1 MGLYVPP
8 GQLPPFQVVDNL
20 HHGAWVIITVGL
32 GLVFSLVS
40 FLIRL
45 YVRLALHPP
54 FAYDDF
60 VLLGATIIAVIQAS
74 LLFEASS
81 QGFGTS
87 INLLED
93 DQVNTIQTLIVISD
107 VLYLITLYT
116 TKCCVVGIY
125 LRLTPQK
132 LHNRASWAALILC
145 TLWLIPAIL
154 IITINCELERPWR
167 GTGGRCGSLL
177 ARWQF
182 IVALD
187 IATELIL
194 FSLAVTL
201 LAGLFM
207 PVKRKLTIASA
218 FIFRLPTIIFAIFH
232 IYTLQISNHS
242 LDPTLAAVQPI
253 IWSQVELHYALIAC
267 SVFCLRPFMAAVS
280 TGYGTAG
287 DSTLESSRDAS
298 RHNIS
303 NSNSNSNPKSGTEP
317 GPGPGSRTG
326 AMSVLEYEQENVNK
340 NENDKRTLEALRPHF
355 LINRS
360 PGSAPGSIKEGRAHG
375 GYGLGATNRAAR
387 SIELVGRGRGASGT
401 GSKASAKMII
411 RKDVQYSVEYNG
423 SRSDGVEVRSGSE
436 TGYWDQYLEMPR

>member
-303 NSNSNSNPKSGTEP
+303 NSNSNSNPKSGTES

-326 AMSVLEYEQENVNK
+326 A
-340 NENDKRTLEALRPHF
+340 
-355 LINRS
+355 INRS

-375 GYGLGATNRAAR
+375 GYGLDATNRAAR